1 MPATLIVIGPSH
13 YCEKVAWALEL
24 AGIDYQREIH
34 APAFHVPPVKRA
46 GGTKT
51 TPVLAVQDGDQ
62 RVVLDDSTVIFR
74 WIQQQP
80 GARFRPYLDEDSA
93 EALALEERFDLDLGP
108 ATRRVAYWHLLPHR
122 ALALPIMIAGAPAWE
137 QRLVSL
143 GFPLLRAMMMKGMK
157 INAEGARR
165 SAAKI
170 DAVFDDVEALLADGR
185 PYLLGDRLSGADLT
199 FAALAAPLLLPAGY
213 GAPLPALSALPAD
226 AQAALR
232 AYIERPAGAFALR
245 LYAEHRSPAAA

>member
-1 MPATLIVIGPSH
+1 MNLTLIAIGPSH

-24 AGIDYQREIH
+24 AGMAYQREIH
-34 APAFHVPPVKRA
+34 APAFHVPAVKRA

-51 TPVLAVQDGDQ
+51 TPVLVVEDGEQ
-62 RVVLDDSTVIFR
+62 RVVLDDSTPILR

-80 GARFRPYLDEDSA
+80 DARFRPYLDEDSA
-93 EALALEERFDLDLGP
+93 EALALEERFDLELGP

-170 DAVFDDVEALLADGR
+170 DAVFTDVEAMLADGR

-199 FAALAAPLLLPAGY
+199 FAALAAPLLLPASY
-213 GAPLPALSALPAD
+213 GAQLPGLHELPAE
-226 AQAALR
+226 AQAALQP
-232 AYIERPAGAFALR
+232 YIQRPAGAFGLR
-245 LYAEHRSPAAA
+245 LYADHRRPAA